1 MTDLSQVRWRKTSA
15 SANNGSCVEVGAWRT
30 SSYSIGNGGECVEV
44 GAWQASSH
52 STDEGNCVEV
62 SEAWRTSSHSANS
75 GSCVEVAPGQVSVL
89 ARDSKD
95 PDGPVLG
102 FGADAWGAFL
112 DTVKSG
118 RLDLT

>member
-1 MTDLSQVRWRKTSA
+1 MV
-15 SANNGSCVEVGAWRT
+15 
-30 SSYSIGNGGECVEV
+30 
-44 GAWQASSH
+44 
-52 STDEGNCVEV
+52 
-62 SEAWRTSSHSANS
+62 
-75 GSCVEVAPGQVSVL
+75 VL

-118 RLDLT
+118 RLDLS